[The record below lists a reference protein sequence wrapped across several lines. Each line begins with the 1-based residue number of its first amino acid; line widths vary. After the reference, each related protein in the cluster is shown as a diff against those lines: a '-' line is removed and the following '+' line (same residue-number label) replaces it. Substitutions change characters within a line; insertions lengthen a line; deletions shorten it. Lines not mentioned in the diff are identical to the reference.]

1 MSIKSR
7 RKSSRVA
14 EVGLGST
21 EFKEQQRHLPGFLG
35 ITILVVGSACQPWV
49 TTPLEGEKKNCF
61 LSWCNSGANYL
72 HHTPLEPSY
81 LLLPPQQNNLQ
92 RQRNRQLW
100 WRCTPGPPDCMHAA
114 VCSLWTTQTSVWDR
128 CVVNVVP
135 IVSDRCVLNTVLFYV
150 CSEQGSSV
158 KIIVAMATKPC
169 APCKQ
174 NC

>member
-14 EVGLGST
+14 EIGLEST
-21 EFKEQQRHLPGFLG
+21 EFKEQQHHLPGFLG

-49 TTPLEGEKKNCF
+49 TTPLEGEKNSF

-72 HHTPLEPSY
+72 HHTPPEPSY
-81 LLLPPQQNNLQ
+81 LLLPPQQSNLQ
-92 RQRNRQLW
+92 RQRNLQLW
-100 WRCTPGPPDCMHAA
+100 WRCTPGPPDCMPAA
-114 VCSLWTTQTSVWDR
+114 VCSLWTTQTSVSDR
-128 CVVNVVP
+128 SVVNAVL

-150 CSEQGSSV
+150 CIERGPSV
-158 KIIVAMATKPC
+158 KISVATATKSY

-174 NC
+174 SS